1 MENKNF
7 SYAIRM
13 IIFLIL
19 ICVLP
24 ISIAK
29 IIKSFTKKDSNQIT
43 KNELNSEIKK
53 YIENNAESVLEIL
66 LNKYFSL
73 KKEEKSN
80 FEINNAI
87 WLFEKDL
94 FNENFKNTNP
104 CNSSHF
110 ALNKIFIIKMS

>member
-80 FEINNAI
+80 FEIKVSSQALKKI
-87 WLFEKDL
+87 ISL
-94 FNENFKNTNP
+94 NFFSLPKHI
-104 CNSSHF
+104 C
-110 ALNKIFIIKMS
+110 KR